1 MKRSSRGVASGEMLK
16 PLKMII
22 STSSGGNIASAASV
36 EGAVAPRKRPRPPEA
51 KPSSTRV
58 SRKARNLSGFGLV
71 RGRVRGRVGVGVRV
85 RVRG

>member
-36 EGAVAPRKRPRPPEA
+36 EGATAPR
-51 KPSSTRV
+51 
-58 SRKARNLSGFGLV
+58 
-71 RGRVRGRVGVGVRV
+71 
-85 RVRG
+85 

>member
-58 SRKARNLSGFGLV
+58 SRKARNLSGFGLPSREGRREGGADV
-71 RGRVRGRVGVGVRV
+71 RPP
-85 RVRG
+85 